1 MLQFDTIL
9 YKNDTDFRLPYKYH
23 IKHFILKCFL
33 IVSDVVA
40 IMNKN
45 FNIIINLANA
55 SEHKR
60 RHLLAIADDAT
71 LTIEKEV
78 TRKQFY
84 D

>member
-1 MLQFDTIL
+1 
-9 YKNDTDFRLPYKYH
+9 
-23 IKHFILKCFL
+23 
-33 IVSDVVA
+33 
-40 IMNKN
+40 MNKN

-55 SEHKR
+55 REHKR